1 MQGAPLDIRA
11 AKVVAGLEPE
21 CTNSFLLALANA
33 ASESNID
40 NQEAVRRCLE
50 GEEPGTAAPPQKVI
64 ILMGAKLFNELCDK
78 KVMFSVNPK

>member
-1 MQGAPLDIRA
+1 M
-11 AKVVAGLEPE
+11 VAGLEPE

-64 ILMGAKLFNELCDK
+64 ILIDDDNTL
-78 KVMFSVNPK
+78 

>member
-50 GEEPGTAAPPQKVI
+50 GEEPGTAAPPQKVL
-64 ILMGAKLFNELCDK
+64 ILISNQITLCI
-78 KVMFSVNPK
+78 M